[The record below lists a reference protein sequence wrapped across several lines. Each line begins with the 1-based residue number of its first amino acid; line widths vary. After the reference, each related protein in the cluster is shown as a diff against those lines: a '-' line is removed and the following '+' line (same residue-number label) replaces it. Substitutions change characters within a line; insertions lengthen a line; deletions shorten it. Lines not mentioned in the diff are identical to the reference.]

1 MTSYY
6 DLTTVDLLIA
16 AALVLIN
23 GVVSVVLRLRLE
35 RQLLIASVRTV
46 VQLLLIGWLLRWVF
60 ARQRWTEVLLLMALM
75 STVAGIAAV
84 RRTKRRFSGIWP
96 IGLAAVA
103 GSAWVVTGIALA
115 AVIDSQFVH
124 SHPAQYAVPLLGM
137 VLGNTLT
144 GISLG
149 LDRLTGGLVSERDAV
164 ELRLSLGA
172 TRWEAA
178 LPMIQDAVRT
188 GMIPIINSMMVVGI
202 VSLPGMMTGQIL
214 AGVKDPMSA
223 VRYQIVIMFLIAA
236 AVALGVT
243 GVTLLS
249 YRRLFNARHQFL
261 PERIRSVK

>member
-1 MTSYY
+1 
-6 DLTTVDLLIA
+6 
-16 AALVLIN
+16 
-23 GVVSVVLRLRLE
+23 
-35 RQLLIASVRTV
+35 
-46 VQLLLIGWLLRWVF
+46 
-60 ARQRWTEVLLLMALM
+60 M
-75 STVAGIAAV
+75 SAVAGIAAV
-84 RRTKRRFSGIWP
+84 RRTQRRFSGIWA

-115 AVIDSQFVH
+115 AIIDPQFVQ
-124 SHPAQYAVPLLGM
+124 SRPAQYAVPLLGM

-149 LDRLTGGLVSERDAV
+149 LDRLTGDLVSGRDAV

-178 LPMIQDAVRT
+178 LPAIRDAVRT

-214 AGVKDPMSA
+214 AGVEDPMSA

-236 AVALGVT
+236 GVVLGVT
-243 GVTLLS
+243 GATLLS

-261 PERIRSVK
+261 GERIRSVTDG